1 MACTV
6 MDMFDEHVHR
16 LDVTA
21 KDFKDESI
29 VIENPR
35 MEAANIFEQV
45 RVVLH
50 DSMAKRQAEAIKML
64 GALFNNMLLLRR

>member
-6 MDMFDEHVHR
+6 MDMFDEHVH
-16 LDVTA
+16 
-21 KDFKDESI
+21 
-29 VIENPR
+29 IENPC

-45 RVVLH
+45 QVVLH

-64 GALFNNMLLLRR
+64 GALFNNVLLLRR